1 MTRFLHEFRIG
12 SDKEQRDADLGRI
25 LSEHALAPFTERD
38 VTTTDAS
45 NQSCF
50 GGHAASRDTFLRD
63 TFLH

>member
-45 NQSCF
+45 NPF
-50 GGHAASRDTFLRD
+50 DAAGTLFRCKPFDSS
-63 TFLH
+63 